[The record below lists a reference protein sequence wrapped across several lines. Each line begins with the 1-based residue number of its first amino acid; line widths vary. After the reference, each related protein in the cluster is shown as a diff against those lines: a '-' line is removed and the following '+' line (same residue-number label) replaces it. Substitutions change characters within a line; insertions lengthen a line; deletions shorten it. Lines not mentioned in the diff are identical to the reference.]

1 VLLRRSSPGRTFAY
15 DCRAL
20 AVAPKQDKR
29 RILLQAAVRVF
40 ARKGYHECRVGDI
53 AVEAGVA
60 HGLLY
65 HYFSSKE
72 EVLETI
78 FRDTWTLMLETIHGV
93 QEPGEPARE
102 SLRKVAA
109 IVLRTWRNDPDLV
122 RVLVREV
129 TRSQHL
135 QEEIEEI
142 DEAFATLRGII
153 ERGQGTGE
161 FRSELDPQFAST
173 VFYGALDEIL
183 TGWVMGQLPD
193 GDDDV
198 ARAERTVVDMLC
210 GGLDR
215 ELSQPKPGR

>member
-1 VLLRRSSPGRTFAY
+1 M
-15 DCRAL
+15 

-29 RILLQAAVRVF
+29 QLLLEAAVRVF
-40 ARKGYHECRVGDI
+40 ARKGYHTCRVGDI
-53 AVEAGVA
+53 AEEAGVA

-72 EVLETI
+72 ELLQTI
-78 FRDTWTLMLETIHGV
+78 FRDTWTLMLETIRGV

-109 IVLRTWRNDPDLV
+109 IVLRTYRNDPDLV

-129 TRSQHL
+129 TRSPHIQ
-135 QEEIEEI
+135 QEI
-142 DEAFATLRGII
+142 DEVGQAFAALREII
-153 ERGQGTGE
+153 ERGQQLGE
-161 FRSELDPQFAST
+161 LREDLDSEFAAT
-173 VFYGALDEIL
+173 VFYGALEEVL

-198 ARAERTVVDMLC
+198 ALAERTVVEMLC
-210 GGLDR
+210 SGLEPR
-215 ELSQPKPGR
+215 A